1 MSLYVRVLLS
11 ALVRVTSVRDR
22 SRPVMGS
29 LQRGV
34 SPSAMRQNGVA
45 TDLSSDTATNGF
57 TKAVLYVFGEK
68 TQVKV
73 RGCGVNGGGGVGDV
87 GGGGEERVEVKMRGV
102 GVWGEDEGYRGV
114 G

>member
-45 TDLSSDTATNGF
+45 TDLSSDSATNGF

-73 RGCGVNGGGGVGDV
+73 RGGEWGCGRGGMGWCEVKGGGCV
-87 GGGGEERVEVKMRGV
+87 
-102 GVWGEDEGYRGV
+102 
-114 G
+114 

>member
-1 MSLYVRVLLS
+1 MSLYVCWLLS
-11 ALVRVTSVRDR
+11 ALVRVSSVRDR

-34 SPSAMRQNGVA
+34 SPSSMRQNGTA
-45 TDLSSDTATNGF
+45 TDLSDTATNSF

-73 RGCGVNGGGGVGDV
+73 RGGMEGRGDGALGVA
-87 GGGGEERVEVKMRGV
+87 
-102 GVWGEDEGYRGV
+102 
-114 G
+114 